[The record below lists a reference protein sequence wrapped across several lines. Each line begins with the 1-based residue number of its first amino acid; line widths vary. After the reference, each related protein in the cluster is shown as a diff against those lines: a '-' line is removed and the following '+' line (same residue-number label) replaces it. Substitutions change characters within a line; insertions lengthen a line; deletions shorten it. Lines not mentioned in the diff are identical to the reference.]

1 MSISLDKAR
10 REQAIESLQ
19 RYGAEN
25 FDEALGRLQSEA
37 LLDFLLAEIG
47 PAIYNQAVRDVQERL
62 QQRVME
68 VDIEVHEEE
77 FGWWQA
83 RRKR

>member
-25 FDEALGRLQSEA
+25 FDEPLGRLQSEA